1 MSRPPLFI
9 HIPKNAGNSVIAT
22 NAVIPITDKALK
34 DSIKQQQ
41 EMDPV
46 AATTVSSIFGRR
58 MIKHTPYN
66 YLDREYLNRFDRV
79 FAVIRNPWSRLVSLY
94 NYADYISS
102 EPELKSTWY
111 AKPKISWDEYIDR
124 MDIFK
129 MTPNYFW
136 IHPYD
141 HWALQSDWLPT
152 KGKVDILRYENLQ
165 EDLNSYLG
173 KQIELPY
180 LNKGKEADYKSY
192 YTEEQKQKVANWFR
206 LDIDRFGFDFETG
219 ATKNYWMT

>member
-9 HIPKNAGNSVIAT
+9 HIPKNAGNSIIAT
-22 NAVIPITDKALK
+22 NSVIPVGNNGIK
-34 DSIKQQQ
+34 DSIKKQF

-46 AATTVSSIFGRR
+46 SPDTVSANFKRR
-58 MIKHTPYN
+58 MIKHIPYN
-66 YLDREYLNRFDRV
+66 YLDREYLNRFDRI
-79 FAVIRNPWSRLVSLY
+79 FAVVRNPWSRLVSLY
-94 NYADYISS
+94 NYADYIAN
-102 EPELKSTWY
+102 EPDLKTTWY
-111 AKPKISWDEYIDR
+111 AKPKISWDEYMDR
-124 MDIFK
+124 MDSFK

-152 KGKVDILRYENLQ
+152 KEKVDILRYENLQ
-165 EDLNSYLG
+165 EDLNLYFG

-192 YTEEQKQKVANWFR
+192 YTEEQKQKVARWFK
-206 LDIDRFGFDFETG
+206 LDIERWGFDFETG
-219 ATKNYWMT
+219 ATKNYWAL